1 MRKFNFKEK
10 IFQWLKNNK
19 NLSDFAQRPEFII
32 FLIFCFL
39 FLVLIIR
46 LFFVQIVHHKKY
58 EEILNN
64 QHVTQSSLKADR

>member
-1 MRKFNFKEK
+1 MKKLKIKER
-10 IFQWLKNNK
+10 IIQRFKNNK
-19 NLSDFAQRPEFII
+19 NLSDFAQRPEFVI
-32 FLIFCFL
+32 FIVFCFL
-39 FLVLIIR
+39 FLVLVIR